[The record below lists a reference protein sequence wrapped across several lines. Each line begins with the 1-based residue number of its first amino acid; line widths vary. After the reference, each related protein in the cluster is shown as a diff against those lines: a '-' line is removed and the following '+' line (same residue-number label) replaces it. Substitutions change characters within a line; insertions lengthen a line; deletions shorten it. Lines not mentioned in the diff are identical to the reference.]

1 VSLLEGGVH
10 YELVHNAS
18 AEAVRINTDT
28 RLLALKLTFFAL
40 AGCALLAYFPAGA
53 LPRFQGEESSLAD
66 EARSA
71 ASSPA

>member
-1 VSLLEGGVH
+1 MH
-10 YELVHNAS
+10 AS
-18 AEAVRINTDT
+18 PRIDEVISAASIDETEHA

-53 LPRFQGEESSLAD
+53 LPRYHGEESILAD
-66 EARSA
+66 EAQSA